1 MISSP
6 VGIACLLLFVIA
18 YGFVMAEEFTHFR
31 KSKPVILAA
40 TAIWAM
46 IAFYASTDPS
56 LSAHWAEGKFKHL
69 ILEFAELFFFLFVAM
84 TYVNALTERK
94 MFDALCAWLSNN
106 NFSYKKIF
114 VITGV
119 IAFFLSPIADNL
131 TTALILG
138 TVVTVAGRGNKAF
151 IVPGLINIVVSA
163 NAGGAFS
170 PFGDITTLMVW
181 LSLIHISEPT
191 RPY

>member
-1 MISSP
+1 MFAASSDGPATLDMISSP
-6 VGIACLLLFVIA
+6 IGIACLLLFVIA

-46 IAFYASTDPS
+46 IAFYASTDPG

-94 MFDALCAWLSNN
+94 MFADFILSSSNHGQDP
-106 NFSYKKIF
+106 KR
-114 VITGV
+114 T
-119 IAFFLSPIADNL
+119 FLN
-131 TTALILG
+131 
-138 TVVTVAGRGNKAF
+138 R
-151 IVPGLINIVVSA
+151 
-163 NAGGAFS
+163 
-170 PFGDITTLMVW
+170 
-181 LSLIHISEPT
+181 LSV
-191 RPY
+191 